1 MERDIEALERT
12 VVEAWPAADTA
23 ELDGWLLRAS
33 GGPTHRGNSVST
45 LGAHGALS
53 LDARLEAVERWYRA
67 RERRPM
73 LQTGPCATPAG
84 LEAALLARGYHAEGE
99 AVLCMASPAEVSERC
114 ASRLE
119 TMVEYEPH
127 TAWLD
132 LAGRASRF
140 AATYD
145 VFVGFLERLGRRARF
160 VSTRDEGGLTL
171 ATCLAV
177 ATEGD
182 GGRLGV
188 YAMFTRG
195 DARRRG
201 AARALLGAVAKA
213 ALQDELR
220 ELYLQ
225 VETENAAA
233 RALYAGA
240 GFRDAFT
247 YRYWAL
253 GT

>member
-1 MERDIEALERT
+1 MDARNRALERT
-12 VVEAWPAADTA
+12 VVDAWPAAETA
-23 ELDGWLLRAS
+23 DLDGWLLRSS

-45 LGAHGALS
+45 LDAGAVS
-53 LDARLEAVERWYRA
+53 LAERIDMVEAWYRV
-67 RERRPM
+67 RGKRPL
-73 LQTGPCATPAG
+73 LQVGPCATPVG
-84 LEAALLARGYHAEGE
+84 LEAELRARGYASEGD
-99 AVLCMASPAEVSERC
+99 AVLCTGTPADVVERC

-119 TMVEYEPH
+119 TVVEYEPH
-127 TAWLD
+127 SAWLE
-132 LAGRASRF
+132 LCGRASRF

-145 VFVGFLERLGRRARF
+145 VFIGFLERLGKRARF
-160 VSTRDEGGLTL
+160 VSSRDEAGHTL

-182 GGRLGV
+182 PGRLGV

-195 DARRRG
+195 DVRRRG
-201 AARALLGAVAKA
+201 AAKALLGAVAKA
-213 ALQDELR
+213 AIVEGLG

-240 GFRDAFT
+240 GFSDLFA
-247 YRYWAL
+247 YRYWGLSA
-253 GT
+253 